1 MVSDAPTP
9 HSPPIAMPNMARST
23 SRTVRLG
30 AKPDANSMNEY
41 NRTLTI
47 KVGRRP
53 QRSAARPNKYAPTGR
68 IASVNKMAKV
78 TSVICVP
85 NSAAMSLRTKTRRKK
100 SKASSVQPRKVAAT
114 TCFWSLVQSDSAAMR
129 MAALFRL
136 ALALDFG
143 LGPVVAARQLLV
155 PFAVLVFPGNSAGF
169 TRHVLFLGDAQRRG
183 ASRIVGR
190 ERLGEYAVD
199 FVGPAAVVLDYMI
212 GDL

>member
-68 IASVNKMAKV
+68 IANVSKMANV
-78 TSVICVP
+78 TSVIWVL
-85 NSAAMSLRTKTRRKK
+85 NSCAMSLSTNTSRKK
-100 SKASSVQPRKVAAT
+100 SKASRVHPKKQAAT
-114 TCFWSLVQSDSAAMR
+114 TCLCSLVQPD
-129 MAALFRL
+129 
-136 ALALDFG
+136 
-143 LGPVVAARQLLV
+143 
-155 PFAVLVFPGNSAGF
+155 N
-169 TRHVLFLGDAQRRG
+169 
-183 ASRIVGR
+183 ASMRIVVIPK
-190 ERLGEYAVD
+190 RL
-199 FVGPAAVVLDYMI
+199 PSPQSQRMRHNAA
-212 GDL
+212 